1 MLSNLSWIQYSID
14 VLSLTRLKALN
25 FRFESC
31 IIKTMSDKVYRL
43 LIVDDEQ
50 EIAERIRAKITPDL
64 GFDVVGIANN
74 GHDALEL
81 MDKVHPD
88 AVVTDIRMP
97 YINGLELAKRIRVL
111 YPKTKVAFISGYDEF
126 EYAKEAI
133 HLDVVS
139 YLSKPI
145 ETTELHD
152 FLKRLKSRLDEEHQA
167 VFNQD
172 RLNDMFLQNRQV
184 LIENQFNSLLHGLS
198 IQETELQRFKVFGI
212 DLTIDRFITG
222 IIEIDAI
229 ADFYEVEYLRVF
241 LVNLL
246 HKKFQEPYRV
256 YTFNSGFGFVFI
268 LHHPKVLVT
277 DVENILNEVVLTKRE
292 FSDIHIQ
299 IGLSN
304 VYDRFVRFPN
314 SVSEAKKAL
323 SFSSYMNVGTLIFY
337 RDILE
342 RKKIDLKM
350 SRQDIETIESVIKF
364 GSEGDIHTLFNN
376 LRTEAEQQKESLVN
390 NQSYLI
396 NLAHIFI
403 DFSSSLSLDVDE
415 LLDSNLYDTLK
426 AFDQFSQVYDF
437 LEDLVFRLKSI
448 NQQSAQNSVKDLF
461 DEAVHYL
468 ENHYADP
475 LLGMENVSEHL
486 GISVSYL
493 SSLFKKHVESTFNK
507 ELVRLRMEKAQELL
521 LYTPKK
527 IYEIAELVGYSDVY
541 YFSFSFKK
549 HCGKTPKEFRSEAKN

>member
-1 MLSNLSWIQYSID
+1 ML
-14 VLSLTRLKALN
+14 
-25 FRFESC
+25 
-31 IIKTMSDKVYRL
+31 DKIYRL

-50 EIAERIRAKITPDL
+50 EIAERIRAKISADL

-74 GHDALEL
+74 GHDALDL
-81 MDKVHPD
+81 MEKVHPD
-88 AVVTDIRMP
+88 AIVTDIRMP
-97 YINGLELAKRIRVL
+97 YIDGIELAKRVRVL

-145 ETTELHD
+145 ETEELHA
-152 FLKRLKSRLDEEHQA
+152 FLRRLKARLDDEHQA

-172 RLNDMFLQNRQV
+172 RLNDMFIQNRQV

-198 IQETELQRFKVFGI
+198 IQEADLQRFKVFGI
-212 DLTIDRFITG
+212 DLSKDQFITG

-241 LVNLL
+241 LVNLM
-246 HKKFQEPYRV
+246 HKKFNEPYRV
-256 YTFNSGFGFVFI
+256 YTFNSGFGLVFI
-268 LHHPKVLVT
+268 LHNPKLSVT
-277 DVENILNEVVLTKRE
+277 DVENKLNDVVLTKRE

-299 IGLSN
+299 MGLSN
-304 VYDRFVRFPN
+304 VYTSFVRFPS

-323 SFSSYMNVGTLIFY
+323 TFTRYMNVGTLIFY

-342 RKKIDLKM
+342 RKKVDLKM
-350 SRQDIETIESVIKF
+350 SRQDIETIESIIKF
-364 GSEGDIHTLFNN
+364 GTEPEIHNLFSK
-376 LRTEAEQQKESLVN
+376 LRLEAEQQKESIVN

-403 DFSSSLSLDVDE
+403 DFSNSLGIDVDGVLE
-415 LLDSNLYDTLK
+415 VNLYDQLK
-426 AFDQFSQVYDF
+426 GFENLINVYDF
-437 LEDLVFRLKSI
+437 LEDLVFKLKRL

-461 DEAVHYL
+461 DEAIHYL

-475 LLGMENVSEHL
+475 LIGMENVSEHL

-493 SSLFKKHVESTFNK
+493 SSLFKKHLESTFNK
-507 ELVRLRMEKAQELL
+507 ELVKLRMEKAQELL

-527 IYEIAELVGYSDVY
+527 IYEVAELVGYSDVY

-549 HCGKTPKEFRSEAKN
+549 HTGKTPKEFRSEAKN